1 MDTKSGNI
9 EQLDTNSNVE
19 SVSDAPAIT
28 VVNTIPAVETIT
40 ASASNMN
47 LKDSTM
53 IEYNEYRN
61 ELNNIYCTTTEEN
74 SVISEFVVDNDKC
87 NHTIT
92 MRQLNG
98 TKNVLLSR
106 EFDYTNQFKEVFL
119 VAMIE
124 DYNKYNSIFDSNV
137 TAGQNDFVN
146 FTIRTKEND
155 TLIIKNIDMDLAS
168 KLNDILYEKK
178 VETPV
183 PQDSNTLMG
192 TNDRGIGNTFVI
204 ILTILL
210 VGLTLVG
217 TIFFT
222 IMSNK

>member
-1 MDTKSGNI
+1 MDTKDQNI
-9 EQLDTNSNVE
+9 EQLDSNSNTQ
-19 SVSDAPAIT
+19 SVSDM
-28 VVNTIPAVETIT
+28 PAVTIVNRIPVVETVT
-40 ASASNMN
+40 ATSENIN
-47 LKDSTM
+47 LKDSIK

-74 SVISEFVVDNDKC
+74 SVISEFVVEDNKC
-87 NHTIT
+87 SHTIT

-98 TKNVLLSR
+98 TRNILLNR
-106 EFDYTNQFKEVFL
+106 EFDYTNQFREVFL
-119 VAMIE
+119 VSMIE

-155 TLIIKNIDMDLAS
+155 TLIIRNIDMDLAS

-183 PQDSNTLMG
+183 PQGASKLMG
-192 TNDRGIGNTFVI
+192 TNDKGIGNTFVI

-210 VGLTLVG
+210 IGLTLIG

-222 IMSNK
+222 IMSNR

>member
-40 ASASNMN
+40 TSAANMN

-74 SVISEFVVDNDKC
+74 SVISEFIVDNDKC

-146 FTIRTKEND
+146 FTIRTREND

-183 PQDSNTLMG
+183 PQDSSTLMG

>member
-1 MDTKSGNI
+1 MDIKSENI
-9 EQLDTNSNVE
+9 EQLDTNSNVQ
-19 SVSDAPAIT
+19 SVSEAPAVT
-28 VVNTIPAVETIT
+28 VVNKIPAVETIT
-40 ASASNMN
+40 TSNTNN
-47 LKDSTM
+47 LQDSMM
-53 IEYNEYRN
+53 IEYNEYRS

-74 SVISEFVVDNDKC
+74 SLISEFIVEENQC

-98 TKNVLLSR
+98 TKNILLSR
-106 EFDYTNQFKEVFL
+106 TFDYTNQFKEVFL
-119 VAMIE
+119 IAMIE

-137 TAGQNDFVN
+137 TVGQNDFVN
-146 FTIRTKEND
+146 FTVRTKEND

-178 VETPV
+178 VETPA
-183 PQDSNTLMG
+183 PQNSGTLMG

-204 ILTILL
+204 ILTIFLI
-210 VGLTLVG
+210 GLTLVG

-222 IMSNK
+222 IMSHK

>member
-1 MDTKSGNI
+1 MDTKNQNI
-9 EQLDTNSNVE
+9 EQLDSNNNVE

-40 ASASNMN
+40 TTNTN
-47 LKDSTM
+47 IKDSTT

-74 SVISEFVVDNDKC
+74 SVISEFVVEGNQC
-87 NHTIT
+87 SHTIT

-98 TKNVLLSR
+98 TRNILLSR
-106 EFDYTNQFKEVFL
+106 QFDYTNQFKEVFL
-119 VAMIE
+119 VSMIE

-178 VETPV
+178 VETPA
-183 PQDSNTLMG
+183 PQDSSTLMG
-192 TNDRGIGNTFVI
+192 ANDRGIGNTFVI

-210 VGLTLVG
+210 IGLTLVG

>member
-1 MDTKSGNI
+1 MDTKDQNI
-9 EQLDTNSNVE
+9 EQLDSNSNTQ
-19 SVSDAPAIT
+19 SVSDMPAVTI
-28 VVNTIPAVETIT
+28 VNRIPAVETIT
-40 ASASNMN
+40 DTSENTN
-47 LKDSTM
+47 LKDSIK

-74 SVISEFVVDNDKC
+74 SVISEFVVEDNKC
-87 NHTIT
+87 SHTIT

-98 TKNVLLSR
+98 TRNILLNR
-106 EFDYTNQFKEVFL
+106 EFDYTNQFREVFL
-119 VAMIE
+119 VSMIE

-146 FTIRTKEND
+146 FTVRTKEND

-178 VETPV
+178 VETPT
-183 PQDSNTLMG
+183 PQNANKLMG
-192 TNDRGIGNTFVI
+192 ANDRGIGNTFVI

-210 VGLTLVG
+210 IGLTLVG

-222 IMSNK
+222 IMSNR